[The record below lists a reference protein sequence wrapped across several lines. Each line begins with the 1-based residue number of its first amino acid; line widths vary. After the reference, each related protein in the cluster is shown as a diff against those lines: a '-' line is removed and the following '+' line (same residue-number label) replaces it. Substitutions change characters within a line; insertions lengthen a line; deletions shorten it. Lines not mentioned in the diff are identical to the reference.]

1 MTLSLP
7 HSGVARFVD
16 EVLESDRGRVVCRAR
31 VPEDS
36 PFVAGGRVPAF
47 VALDVAAQAA
57 AVLAATCRATS
68 AGCSTSPAG
77 YLVGA
82 RDVRLTAGGFA
93 AGEELIATVRR
104 EAGDPPLLVATVL
117 VTWRGDEL
125 LVGRL
130 TLYVPPAPPATAP

>member
-1 MTLSLP
+1 
-7 HSGVARFVD
+7 VARFV
-16 EVLESDRGRVVCRAR
+16 EEILESDRGRVVCRAR
-31 VPEDS
+31 VPENS

-57 AVLAATCRATS
+57 AVLSATAGATR
-68 AGCSTSPAG
+68 AGCPASPTG

-82 RDVRLTAGGFA
+82 RDVRFIAGGFA

-117 VTWRGDEL
+117 VTWRGDEI
-125 LVGRL
+125 LVGSL
-130 TLYVPPAPPATAP
+130 TLYVPPLAATAP